1 MHIEYIT
8 GYAGTGKSTA
18 LLKQLTTIAGKDKD
32 DTIVLCPTHKA
43 AHRLLPKIPFGIE
56 IKTIHSLL
64 GWIPAINEN
73 AEKIEHIDIVAK
85 TDRKIEEYNTFIIDE
100 GGMMSEEMFMELV
113 AKIEDARNFDTE
125 SIKIYVYLDPYQLLP
140 VKGRQIQLDEEFT
153 TKLTTQHRAESP
165 DVVALFT
172 KFVEFLEGT
181 NTNDLKIQFSDNVKK
196 VSTTEAVQLFDINN
210 DRLLA
215 YTNEV
220 VGWYNKE
227 IAMYNGIQSF
237 AGQYVQL
244 GSSPDLVYVE
254 EVLDKSN
261 IVLSDV
267 ITWYLDSEL
276 LLQNSKISAKYMEL
290 EFSTLLKLDAVE
302 FVKVSIGGT
311 TKIVPVVLGIYNAYS
326 VTKQIKAAA
335 IKDKKNYKFIYALNK
350 AFTMDYKFASTVHK
364 AQGSEFDVVF
374 IDINDIKK
382 SILPNYYAT
391 YARLMYVA
399 LSRAKKK
406 VYIIQD

>member
-32 DTIVLCPTHKA
+32 DAIVLCPTHKA

-85 TDRKIEEYNTFIIDE
+85 TNRKIEEYNTFIIDE

-140 VKGRQIQLDEEFT
+140 VKGGQIQLDEEFT

-181 NTNDLKIQFSDNVKK
+181 NTKDLKIDFSENVKK
-196 VSTTEAVQLFDINN
+196 VSTTEAVQLFDITK

-227 IAMYNGIQSF
+227 ISIYNGIQSF
-237 AGQYVQL
+237 VGQYVQL
-244 GSSPDLVYVE
+244 GSNPDLVYVE
-254 EVLDKSN
+254 DMIDKSDV
-261 IVLSDV
+261 VLSDV
-267 ITWYLDSEL
+267 ITWYLYNEL

-290 EFSTLLKLDAVE
+290 EFSSLLKLDGIE
-302 FVKVSIGGT
+302 FAKIAIYGT

-326 VTKQIKAAA
+326 LTKQIKAAA

-350 AFTMDYKFASTVHK
+350 AYTMDYKFASTVHK
-364 AQGSEFDVVF
+364 AQGSEFDAVF
-374 IDINDIKK
+374 VDVNDIKK
-382 SILPNYYAT
+382 SILPNYYDT

-399 LSRAKKK
+399 LSRAKKR

>member
-100 GGMMSEEMFMELV
+100 GGMMSEEMFMELI
-113 AKIEDARNFDTE
+113 AKIEDARNFNTDG
-125 SIKIYVYLDPYQLLP
+125 IKIYVYLDPYQLLP

-181 NTNDLKIQFSDNVKK
+181 NTKDLKIEFSENVKK
-196 VSTTEAVQLFDINN
+196 VSTTEAVQLFDITK

-227 IAMYNGIQSF
+227 ISIYNGIQSF
-237 AGQYVQL
+237 VGQYVQL

-254 EVLDKSN
+254 DMIDKSDV
-261 IVLSDV
+261 VLSDV
-267 ITWYLDSEL
+267 ITWYLDNNM
-276 LLQNSKISAKYMEL
+276 LLQNSNISAKYMEL
-290 EFSTLLKLDAVE
+290 EFSSLLKLDGIE
-302 FVKVSIGGT
+302 FAKVAINGT

-326 VTKQIKAAA
+326 LTKQIKAAA

-350 AFTMDYKFASTVHK
+350 AYTMDYKFASTVHK
-364 AQGSEFDVVF
+364 AQGSEFDAVF
-374 IDINDIKK
+374 VDVNDIKK
-382 SILPNYYAT
+382 SILPNYYDT

-399 LSRAKKK
+399 LSRAKKR

>member
-113 AKIEDARNFDTE
+113 AKIEDARNFDTDG
-125 SIKIYVYLDPYQLLP
+125 IKIYVYLDPYQLLP

-181 NTNDLKIQFSDNVKK
+181 NTKDLKIDFSDNVKK
-196 VSTTEAVQLFDINN
+196 VSTTEAVQLFDITK

-227 IAMYNGIQSF
+227 ISVYNGIQSF
-237 AGQYVQL
+237 VGQHVQL
-244 GSSPDLVYVE
+244 GSNPDLVYVE
-254 EVLDKSN
+254 DMIDKSN
-261 IVLSDV
+261 VVLSDV
-267 ITWYLDSEL
+267 ITWYLDNNM

-290 EFSTLLKLDAVE
+290 EFSTLLKLDGVE
-302 FVKVSIGGT
+302 FAKVAINGT

-326 VTKQIKAAA
+326 LTKQIKAAA

-350 AFTMDYKFASTVHK
+350 AYTMDYKFASTVHK
-364 AQGSEFDVVF
+364 AQGSEFDAVF
-374 IDINDIKK
+374 VDVNDIKK
-382 SILPNYYAT
+382 SILPNYYDT

-399 LSRAKKK
+399 LSRAKKR

>member
-113 AKIEDARNFDTE
+113 AKIEDARNFDTDG
-125 SIKIYVYLDPYQLLP
+125 IKIYVYLDPYQLLP

-181 NTNDLKIQFSDNVKK
+181 NTKDLKIEFSDNVKK
-196 VSTTEAVQLFDINN
+196 VSTTEAVQLFDITK

-227 IAMYNGIQSF
+227 ISIYNGIQSF
-237 AGQYVQL
+237 VGQHVQL
-244 GSSPDLVYVE
+244 GSNPDLVYVE
-254 EVLDKSN
+254 DMIDKSDV
-261 IVLSDV
+261 VLSDV
-267 ITWYLDSEL
+267 VTWYLDNNM

-290 EFSTLLKLDAVE
+290 EFSTLLKLDGVE
-302 FVKVSIGGT
+302 FAKVAINGT

-326 VTKQIKAAA
+326 LTKQIKAAA

-350 AFTMDYKFASTVHK
+350 AYTMDYKFASTVHK
-364 AQGSEFDVVF
+364 AQGSEFDAVF
-374 IDINDIKK
+374 VDVNDIKK
-382 SILPNYYAT
+382 SILPNYYDT

-399 LSRAKKK
+399 LSRAKKR

>member
-113 AKIEDARNFDTE
+113 AKIEDARNFDTDG
-125 SIKIYVYLDPYQLLP
+125 IKIYVYLDPYQLLP
-140 VKGRQIQLDEEFT
+140 VKGRQIQLDGEFT

-181 NTNDLKIQFSDNVKK
+181 NTKDLKIDFSENVKK
-196 VSTTEAVQLFDINN
+196 VSTTEAVQLFDITK

-227 IAMYNGIQSF
+227 ISVYNGIQSF
-237 AGQYVQL
+237 VGQYVQL
-244 GSSPDLVYVE
+244 GSNPDLVYVE
-254 EVLDKSN
+254 DMIDKSDV
-261 IVLSDV
+261 VLSDV
-267 ITWYLDSEL
+267 ITWYLDNNM
-276 LLQNSKISAKYMEL
+276 LLQNSNISAKYMEL
-290 EFSTLLKLDAVE
+290 EFSTLLKIDGVE
-302 FVKVSIGGT
+302 FAKVAINGT

-326 VTKQIKAAA
+326 LTKQIKAAA

-350 AFTMDYKFASTVHK
+350 AYTMDYKFASTVHK
-364 AQGSEFDVVF
+364 AQGSEFDAVF
-374 IDINDIKK
+374 VDVNDIKK
-382 SILPNYYAT
+382 SILPNYYDT

-406 VYIIQD
+406 VYIIQE

>member
-113 AKIEDARNFDTE
+113 AKIEDARNFDTDG
-125 SIKIYVYLDPYQLLP
+125 IKIYVYLDPYQLLP

-181 NTNDLKIQFSDNVKK
+181 NTKDLKIDFSENVKK
-196 VSTTEAVQLFDINN
+196 VSTTEAVQLFDITK

-227 IAMYNGIQSF
+227 ISIYNGIQSF
-237 AGQYVQL
+237 VGQYVQL
-244 GSSPDLVYVE
+244 GSNPDLVYVE
-254 EVLDKSN
+254 DMIDKSDV
-261 IVLSDV
+261 VLSDV
-267 ITWYLDSEL
+267 ITWYLDNNM
-276 LLQNSKISAKYMEL
+276 LLQNSNISAKYMEL
-290 EFSTLLKLDAVE
+290 EFSTLLKLDGVE
-302 FVKVSIGGT
+302 FAKVAINST

-326 VTKQIKAAA
+326 LTKQIKAAA

-350 AFTMDYKFASTVHK
+350 AYTMDYKFASTVHK
-364 AQGSEFDVVF
+364 AQGSEFDAVF
-374 IDINDIKK
+374 VDVNDIKK
-382 SILPNYYAT
+382 SILPNYYDT

-399 LSRAKKK
+399 LSRAKKR

>member
-113 AKIEDARNFDTE
+113 AKIEDARNFDTDG
-125 SIKIYVYLDPYQLLP
+125 IKIYVYLDPYQLLP

-181 NTNDLKIQFSDNVKK
+181 NTKDLKIEFSDNVKK
-196 VSTTEAVQLFDINN
+196 VSTTEAVQLFDITK

-227 IAMYNGIQSF
+227 ISIYNGIQSF
-237 AGQYVQL
+237 VGQHVQL
-244 GSSPDLVYVE
+244 GSNPDLVYVE
-254 EVLDKSN
+254 DMIDKSDV
-261 IVLSDV
+261 VLSDV
-267 ITWYLDSEL
+267 ITWYLDNNM

-290 EFSTLLKLDAVE
+290 EFSTLLKLDGVE
-302 FVKVSIGGT
+302 FAKVAINGT

-326 VTKQIKAAA
+326 LTKQIKAAA

-350 AFTMDYKFASTVHK
+350 AYTMDYKFASTVHK
-364 AQGSEFDVVF
+364 AQGSEFDAVF
-374 IDINDIKK
+374 VDVNDIKK
-382 SILPNYYAT
+382 SILPNYYDT

>member
-113 AKIEDARNFDTE
+113 AKIEDARNFDTDG
-125 SIKIYVYLDPYQLLP
+125 IKIYVYLDPYQLLP

-181 NTNDLKIQFSDNVKK
+181 NTKDLKIDFSENVKK
-196 VSTTEAVQLFDINN
+196 VSTTEAVQLFDITK

-227 IAMYNGIQSF
+227 ISIYNGIQSF
-237 AGQYVQL
+237 VWQHVQL
-244 GSSPDLVYVE
+244 GSNPDLVYVE
-254 EVLDKSN
+254 DMIDKSDV
-261 IVLSDV
+261 VLSDV
-267 ITWYLDSEL
+267 ITWYLDNNM
-276 LLQNSKISAKYMEL
+276 LLQNSNISAKYMEL
-290 EFSTLLKLDAVE
+290 EFSTLLKLDGVE
-302 FVKVSIGGT
+302 FAIVAINGT

-326 VTKQIKAAA
+326 LTKQIKAAA

-350 AFTMDYKFASTVHK
+350 AYTMDYKFASTVHK
-364 AQGSEFDVVF
+364 AQGSEFDAVF
-374 IDINDIKK
+374 VDVNDIKK
-382 SILPNYYAT
+382 SILPNYYDT

-399 LSRAKKK
+399 LSRAKKR

>member
-113 AKIEDARNFDTE
+113 AKIEDARNFDTDG
-125 SIKIYVYLDPYQLLP
+125 IKIYVYLDPYQLLP

-181 NTNDLKIQFSDNVKK
+181 NTKDLKIDFSDNVKK
-196 VSTTEAVQLFDINN
+196 VSTTEAVQLFDITK

-227 IAMYNGIQSF
+227 ISIYNGIQSF
-237 AGQYVQL
+237 VGQHVQL
-244 GSSPDLVYVE
+244 GSNPDLVYVE
-254 EVLDKSN
+254 DMIDKSDV
-261 IVLSDV
+261 VLSDV
-267 ITWYLDSEL
+267 ITWYLDNNM
-276 LLQNSKISAKYMEL
+276 LLQNSNISAKYMEL
-290 EFSTLLKLDAVE
+290 EFSSLLKLDGIE
-302 FVKVSIGGT
+302 FAKVAINGT

-326 VTKQIKAAA
+326 LTKQIKAAA

-350 AFTMDYKFASTVHK
+350 AYTMDYKFASTVHK
-364 AQGSEFDVVF
+364 AQGSEFDAVF
-374 IDINDIKK
+374 VDVNDIKK
-382 SILPNYYAT
+382 SILPNYYDT

-399 LSRAKKK
+399 LSRAKKR

>member
-196 VSTTEAVQLFDINN
+196 VSSTEAVQLFDINN

-254 EVLDKSN
+254 DMIDKSDV
-261 IVLSDV
+261 VLSDV
-267 ITWYLDSEL
+267 ITWYLDNNM
-276 LLQNSKISAKYMEL
+276 LLQNSNISAKYMEL

-350 AFTMDYKFASTVHK
+350 AYTMDYKFASTVHK
-364 AQGSEFDVVF
+364 AQGSEFDAVF
-374 IDINDIKK
+374 VDVNDIKK
-382 SILPNYYAT
+382 SILPNYYDT

-399 LSRAKKK
+399 LSRAKKR

>member
-1 MHIEYIT
+1 MYIEYIT

-113 AKIEDARNFDTE
+113 AKIEDARNFDTDG
-125 SIKIYVYLDPYQLLP
+125 IKIYVYLDPYQLLP

-153 TKLTTQHRAESP
+153 TKLTTQYRAESP
-165 DVVALFT
+165 DVVTLFT

-181 NTNDLKIQFSDNVKK
+181 NTKDLKIDFSENVKK
-196 VSTTEAVQLFDINN
+196 VSTTEAVQLFDITK

-227 IAMYNGIQSF
+227 ISIYNGIQSF
-237 AGQYVQL
+237 VGQHVQL
-244 GSSPDLVYVE
+244 GSNPDLVYVE
-254 EVLDKSN
+254 DMIDKSDV
-261 IVLSDV
+261 VLSDV
-267 ITWYLDSEL
+267 ITWYLDNNM

-290 EFSTLLKLDAVE
+290 EFSTLLKIDGVE
-302 FVKVSIGGT
+302 FAKVAINGT

-326 VTKQIKAAA
+326 LTKQIKAAA

-350 AFTMDYKFASTVHK
+350 AYTMDYKFASTVHK
-364 AQGSEFDVVF
+364 AQGSEFDAVF
-374 IDINDIKK
+374 VDVNDIKK
-382 SILPNYYAT
+382 SILPNYYDT

>member
-100 GGMMSEEMFMELV
+100 GGMMSEEMFMELI

-125 SIKIYVYLDPYQLLP
+125 SIKVYVYLDPYQLLP

-181 NTNDLKIQFSDNVKK
+181 NTKDLKIEFSENVKK
-196 VSTTEAVQLFDINN
+196 VSTTEAVQLFDITK

-227 IAMYNGIQSF
+227 ISVYNGIQSF
-237 AGQYVQL
+237 VGQHVQL
-244 GSSPDLVYVE
+244 GSNPDLVYVE
-254 EVLDKSN
+254 DMIDKSDV
-261 IVLSDV
+261 VLSDV
-267 ITWYLDSEL
+267 ITWYLDNNM
-276 LLQNSKISAKYMEL
+276 LLQNSNISAKYMEL
-290 EFSTLLKLDAVE
+290 EFSTLLKLDGIE
-302 FVKVSIGGT
+302 FAKVAINGT

-326 VTKQIKAAA
+326 LTKQIKAAA

-350 AFTMDYKFASTVHK
+350 AYTMDYKFASTVHK
-364 AQGSEFDVVF
+364 AQGSEFDAVF
-374 IDINDIKK
+374 VDVNDIKK
-382 SILPNYYAT
+382 SILPNYYDT

-399 LSRAKKK
+399 LSRAKKR

>member
-32 DTIVLCPTHKA
+32 DAIVLCPTHKA

-113 AKIEDARNFDTE
+113 AKIEDARNFDTDG
-125 SIKIYVYLDPYQLLP
+125 IKIYVYLDPYQLLP

-172 KFVEFLEGT
+172 KFVAFLEGT
-181 NTNDLKIQFSDNVKK
+181 NTKDLKIDFSENVKK
-196 VSTTEAVQLFDINN
+196 VSTTEAVQLFDITK

-227 IAMYNGIQSF
+227 ISVYNGIQSF
-237 AGQYVQL
+237 VGQHVQL
-244 GSSPDLVYVE
+244 GSNPDLVYVE
-254 EVLDKSN
+254 DMIDKSDV
-261 IVLSDV
+261 VLSDV
-267 ITWYLDSEL
+267 ITWYLDNNM

-290 EFSTLLKLDAVE
+290 EFSTLLKLDGVE
-302 FVKVSIGGT
+302 FAKVAINGT

-326 VTKQIKAAA
+326 LTKQIKAAA

-350 AFTMDYKFASTVHK
+350 AYTMDYKFASTVHK
-364 AQGSEFDVVF
+364 AQGSEFDAVF
-374 IDINDIKK
+374 VDVNDIKK
-382 SILPNYYAT
+382 SILPNYYDT

-399 LSRAKKK
+399 LSRAKKR

>member
-181 NTNDLKIQFSDNVKK
+181 NTKDLKIDFSENVKK
-196 VSTTEAVQLFDINN
+196 VSTTEAVQLFDITK

-227 IAMYNGIQSF
+227 ISVYNGIQSF
-237 AGQYVQL
+237 VGQHVQL
-244 GSSPDLVYVE
+244 GSNPDLVYVE
-254 EVLDKSN
+254 DMIDKSDV
-261 IVLSDV
+261 VLSDV
-267 ITWYLDSEL
+267 ITWYLDNNM

-290 EFSTLLKLDAVE
+290 EFSTLLKLDGVE
-302 FVKVSIGGT
+302 FAKVAINGT

-326 VTKQIKAAA
+326 LTKQIKAAA

-350 AFTMDYKFASTVHK
+350 AYTMDYKFASTVHK
-364 AQGSEFDVVF
+364 AQGSEFDAVF
-374 IDINDIKK
+374 VDVNDIKK
-382 SILPNYYAT
+382 SILPNYYDT

-399 LSRAKKK
+399 LSRAKKR

>member
-113 AKIEDARNFDTE
+113 AKIEDARNFDTDG
-125 SIKIYVYLDPYQLLP
+125 IKIYVYLDPYQLLP
-140 VKGRQIQLDEEFT
+140 VKGRQIQVDEEFT

-181 NTNDLKIQFSDNVKK
+181 NTKDLKIDFSENVKK
-196 VSTTEAVQLFDINN
+196 VSTTEAVQLFDITK

-227 IAMYNGIQSF
+227 ISIYNGIQSF
-237 AGQYVQL
+237 VGQHVQL
-244 GSSPDLVYVE
+244 GSNPDLVYVE
-254 EVLDKSN
+254 DMIDKSDV
-261 IVLSDV
+261 VLSDV
-267 ITWYLDSEL
+267 ITWYLDNNM

-290 EFSTLLKLDAVE
+290 EFSTLLKIDGVE
-302 FVKVSIGGT
+302 FAKVAINGT

-326 VTKQIKAAA
+326 LTKQIKAAA

-350 AFTMDYKFASTVHK
+350 AYTMDYKFASTVHK
-364 AQGSEFDVVF
+364 AQGSEFDAVF
-374 IDINDIKK
+374 VDVNDIKK
-382 SILPNYYAT
+382 SILPNYYDT

-399 LSRAKKK
+399 LSRAKKR

>member
-113 AKIEDARNFDTE
+113 AKIEDARNFDTDG
-125 SIKIYVYLDPYQLLP
+125 IKIYVYLDPYQLLP

-181 NTNDLKIQFSDNVKK
+181 NTKDLKIDFSENVKK
-196 VSTTEAVQLFDINN
+196 VSTTEAVQLFDITK

-227 IAMYNGIQSF
+227 ISAYNGIQSF
-237 AGQYVQL
+237 VWQHVQL
-244 GSSPDLVYVE
+244 GSNPDLVYVE
-254 EVLDKSN
+254 DMIDKSDV
-261 IVLSDV
+261 VLSDV
-267 ITWYLDSEL
+267 ITWYLDNNM
-276 LLQNSKISAKYMEL
+276 LLQNSNISAKYMEL
-290 EFSTLLKLDAVE
+290 EFSSLLKLDGIE
-302 FVKVSIGGT
+302 FAKVAINGT

-326 VTKQIKAAA
+326 LTKQIKAAA

-350 AFTMDYKFASTVHK
+350 AYTMDYKFASTVHK
-364 AQGSEFDVVF
+364 AQGSEFDAVF
-374 IDINDIKK
+374 VDVNDIKK
-382 SILPNYYAT
+382 SILPNYYDT

-399 LSRAKKK
+399 LSRAKKR

>member
-100 GGMMSEEMFMELV
+100 GGMMSEEMFMELI
-113 AKIEDARNFDTE
+113 AKIEDARNFDTDG
-125 SIKIYVYLDPYQLLP
+125 IKIYVYLDPYQLLP

-181 NTNDLKIQFSDNVKK
+181 NTKDLKVEFSENVKK
-196 VSTTEAVQLFDINN
+196 VSTTEAVQLFDITK

-227 IAMYNGIQSF
+227 IAMYNGIHSF

-267 ITWYLDSEL
+267 ITWYLDNNM
-276 LLQNSKISAKYMEL
+276 LLQNSNISAKYMEL
-290 EFSTLLKLDAVE
+290 EFSSLLKLDGIE
-302 FVKVSIGGT
+302 FAKVAINGT

-326 VTKQIKAAA
+326 LTKQIKAAA

-350 AFTMDYKFASTVHK
+350 AYTMDYKFASTVHK
-364 AQGSEFDVVF
+364 AQGSEFDAVF
-374 IDINDIKK
+374 VDVNDIKK
-382 SILPNYYAT
+382 SILPNYYDT

-399 LSRAKKK
+399 LSRAKKR

>member
-113 AKIEDARNFDTE
+113 AKIEDARNFDTDG
-125 SIKIYVYLDPYQLLP
+125 IKIYVYLDPYQLLP

-181 NTNDLKIQFSDNVKK
+181 NTKDLKIDFSENVKK
-196 VSTTEAVQLFDINN
+196 VSTTEAVQLFDITK

-227 IAMYNGIQSF
+227 ISIYNGIQSF
-237 AGQYVQL
+237 VGQHGQL
-244 GSSPDLVYVE
+244 GSNPDLVYVE
-254 EVLDKSN
+254 DMIDKSDV
-261 IVLSDV
+261 VLSDV
-267 ITWYLDSEL
+267 ITWYLDNNM
-276 LLQNSKISAKYMEL
+276 LLQNSNISAKYMEL
-290 EFSTLLKLDAVE
+290 EFSSLLKLDGIE
-302 FVKVSIGGT
+302 FAKVAINGT

-326 VTKQIKAAA
+326 LTKQIKAAA

-350 AFTMDYKFASTVHK
+350 AYTMDYKFASTVHK
-364 AQGSEFDVVF
+364 AQGSEFDAVF
-374 IDINDIKK
+374 VDVNDIKK
-382 SILPNYYAT
+382 SILPNYYDT

-399 LSRAKKK
+399 LSRAKKS

>member
-32 DTIVLCPTHKA
+32 DAIVLCPTHKA

-113 AKIEDARNFDTE
+113 AKIEDARNFDTDG
-125 SIKIYVYLDPYQLLP
+125 IKIYVYLDPYQLLP

-181 NTNDLKIQFSDNVKK
+181 NTKDLKIDFSENVKK
-196 VSTTEAVQLFDINN
+196 VSTTEAVQLFDITK

-227 IAMYNGIQSF
+227 ISIYNGIQSF
-237 AGQYVQL
+237 VGQYVQL
-244 GSSPDLVYVE
+244 GSNPDLVYVE
-254 EVLDKSN
+254 DMIDKSDV
-261 IVLSDV
+261 VLSDV
-267 ITWYLDSEL
+267 ITWYLDNNM
-276 LLQNSKISAKYMEL
+276 LLQNSNISAKYMEL
-290 EFSTLLKLDAVE
+290 EFSTLLKLDGVE
-302 FVKVSIGGT
+302 FAKVAINGT

-326 VTKQIKAAA
+326 LTKQIKAAA

-350 AFTMDYKFASTVHK
+350 AYTMDYKFASTVHK
-364 AQGSEFDVVF
+364 AQGSEFDAVF
-374 IDINDIKK
+374 VDVNDIKK
-382 SILPNYYAT
+382 SILPNYYDT

-399 LSRAKKK
+399 LSRAKKR

>member
-113 AKIEDARNFDTE
+113 AKIEDARNFDTDG
-125 SIKIYVYLDPYQLLP
+125 IKIYVYLDPYQLLP
-140 VKGRQIQLDEEFT
+140 VKGRQIQLDEECT

-181 NTNDLKIQFSDNVKK
+181 NTKDLKIEFSDNVKK
-196 VSTTEAVQLFDINN
+196 VSTTEAVQLFDITK

-227 IAMYNGIQSF
+227 ISIYNGIQSF
-237 AGQYVQL
+237 VGQHVQL
-244 GSSPDLVYVE
+244 GSNPDLVYVE
-254 EVLDKSN
+254 DMIDKSDV
-261 IVLSDV
+261 VLSDV
-267 ITWYLDSEL
+267 ITWYLDNNM

-290 EFSTLLKLDAVE
+290 EFSTLLKLDGVE
-302 FVKVSIGGT
+302 FAKVAINGT

-326 VTKQIKAAA
+326 LTKQIKAAA

-350 AFTMDYKFASTVHK
+350 AYTMDYKFASTVHK
-364 AQGSEFDVVF
+364 AQGSEFDAVF
-374 IDINDIKK
+374 VDVNDIKK
-382 SILPNYYAT
+382 SILPNYYDT

>member
-113 AKIEDARNFDTE
+113 AKIEDARNFDTDG
-125 SIKIYVYLDPYQLLP
+125 IKIYVYLDPYQLLP

-181 NTNDLKIQFSDNVKK
+181 NTKDLKIDFSDNVKK
-196 VSTTEAVQLFDINN
+196 VSTTEAVQLFDITK

-227 IAMYNGIQSF
+227 ISVYNGIQSF
-237 AGQYVQL
+237 VGQHVQL
-244 GSSPDLVYVE
+244 GSNPDLVYVE
-254 EVLDKSN
+254 DMIDKSDV
-261 IVLSDV
+261 VLSDV
-267 ITWYLDSEL
+267 ITWYLDNNM
-276 LLQNSKISAKYMEL
+276 LLQNSNISAKYMEL
-290 EFSTLLKLDAVE
+290 EFSTLLKIDGVE
-302 FVKVSIGGT
+302 FAKVAINGT

-326 VTKQIKAAA
+326 LTKQIKAAA

-350 AFTMDYKFASTVHK
+350 AYTMDYKFASTVHK
-364 AQGSEFDVVF
+364 AQGSEFDAVF
-374 IDINDIKK
+374 VDVNDIKK
-382 SILPNYYAT
+382 SILPNYYDT

-399 LSRAKKK
+399 LSRAKKS

>member
-113 AKIEDARNFDTE
+113 AKIEDARNFDTDG
-125 SIKIYVYLDPYQLLP
+125 IKIYVYLDPYQLLP

-181 NTNDLKIQFSDNVKK
+181 NTKDLKIDFSENVKK
-196 VSTTEAVQLFDINN
+196 VSTTEAVQLFDITK

-227 IAMYNGIQSF
+227 IAIYNGIQSF
-237 AGQYVQL
+237 VGQHVQL
-244 GSSPDLVYVE
+244 GSNPDLVYVE
-254 EVLDKSN
+254 DMIDKSDV
-261 IVLSDV
+261 VLSDV
-267 ITWYLDSEL
+267 ITWYLDNNM

-290 EFSTLLKLDAVE
+290 EFSTLLKLDGVE
-302 FVKVSIGGT
+302 FAKVAINGT

-326 VTKQIKAAA
+326 LTKQIKAAA

-350 AFTMDYKFASTVHK
+350 AYTMDYKFASTVHK
-364 AQGSEFDVVF
+364 AQGSEFDAVF
-374 IDINDIKK
+374 VDVNDIKK
-382 SILPNYYAT
+382 SILPNYYDT

-399 LSRAKKK
+399 LSRAKKR

>member
-113 AKIEDARNFDTE
+113 AKIEDARNFDTDG
-125 SIKIYVYLDPYQLLP
+125 IKIYVYLDPYQLLP

-181 NTNDLKIQFSDNVKK
+181 NTKDLKIDFSENVKK
-196 VSTTEAVQLFDINN
+196 VSTTEAVQLFDITK

-227 IAMYNGIQSF
+227 ISIYNGIQSF
-237 AGQYVQL
+237 VGQHVQL
-244 GSSPDLVYVE
+244 GSNPDLVYVE
-254 EVLDKSN
+254 DMIDKSDV
-261 IVLSDV
+261 VLSDV
-267 ITWYLDSEL
+267 ITWYLDNNM

-290 EFSTLLKLDAVE
+290 EFSTLLKLDGVE
-302 FVKVSIGGT
+302 FAKVAINGT

-326 VTKQIKAAA
+326 LTKQIKAAA

-350 AFTMDYKFASTVHK
+350 AYTMDYKFASTVHK
-364 AQGSEFDVVF
+364 AQGSEFDAVF
-374 IDINDIKK
+374 VDVNDIKK
-382 SILPNYYAT
+382 SILPNYYDT

>member
-113 AKIEDARNFDTE
+113 AKIEDARNFDTDG
-125 SIKIYVYLDPYQLLP
+125 IKIYVYLDPYQLLP

-181 NTNDLKIQFSDNVKK
+181 NTKDLKIDFSENVKK
-196 VSTTEAVQLFDINN
+196 VSTTEAVQLFDITK

-227 IAMYNGIQSF
+227 ISVYNGIQSF
-237 AGQYVQL
+237 VGQHVQL
-244 GSSPDLVYVE
+244 GSNPDLVYVE
-254 EVLDKSN
+254 DMIDKSDA
-261 IVLSDV
+261 VLSDV
-267 ITWYLDSEL
+267 ITWYLDNNM
-276 LLQNSKISAKYMEL
+276 LLQNSNISAKYMEL
-290 EFSTLLKLDAVE
+290 EFSTLLKLDGVE
-302 FVKVSIGGT
+302 FAKVAINGT

-326 VTKQIKAAA
+326 LTKQIKAAA

-350 AFTMDYKFASTVHK
+350 AYTMDYKFASTVHK
-364 AQGSEFDVVF
+364 AQGSEFDAVF
-374 IDINDIKK
+374 VDVNDIKK
-382 SILPNYYAT
+382 SILPNYYDT

>member
-113 AKIEDARNFDTE
+113 AKIEDARNFDTDG
-125 SIKIYVYLDPYQLLP
+125 IKIYVYLDPYQLLP

-153 TKLTTQHRAESP
+153 TKLTTQYRAESP

-181 NTNDLKIQFSDNVKK
+181 NTKDLKIDFSENVKK
-196 VSTTEAVQLFDINN
+196 VSTTEAVQLFDITK

-227 IAMYNGIQSF
+227 ISIYNGIQSF
-237 AGQYVQL
+237 VGQHVQL
-244 GSSPDLVYVE
+244 GSNPDLVYVE
-254 EVLDKSN
+254 DMIDKSDV
-261 IVLSDV
+261 VLSDV
-267 ITWYLDSEL
+267 ITWYLDNNM
-276 LLQNSKISAKYMEL
+276 LLQNSNISAKYMEL
-290 EFSTLLKLDAVE
+290 EFSTLLKLDGVE
-302 FVKVSIGGT
+302 FAKVAINGT

-326 VTKQIKAAA
+326 LTKQIKAAA

-350 AFTMDYKFASTVHK
+350 AYTMDYKFASTVHK
-364 AQGSEFDVVF
+364 AQGSEFDAVF
-374 IDINDIKK
+374 VDVNDIKK
-382 SILPNYYAT
+382 SILPNYYDT

-399 LSRAKKK
+399 LSRAKKR

>member
-100 GGMMSEEMFMELV
+100 GGMMSEEMFMELI
-113 AKIEDARNFDTE
+113 AKIEDARNFDTDG
-125 SIKIYVYLDPYQLLP
+125 IKIYVYLDPYQLLP

-181 NTNDLKIQFSDNVKK
+181 NTKDLKIDFSANVKK
-196 VSTTEAVQLFDINN
+196 VSTTEAVQLFDITK

-227 IAMYNGIQSF
+227 ISVYNGIQSF
-237 AGQYVQL
+237 VGQYVQL
-244 GSSPDLVYVE
+244 GSNPDLVYVE
-254 EVLDKSN
+254 DMIDKSSV
-261 IVLSDV
+261 VLSDV
-267 ITWYLDSEL
+267 ITWYLDNNM

-290 EFSTLLKLDAVE
+290 EFSTLLKLDGVE
-302 FVKVSIGGT
+302 FAKVAINGT

-326 VTKQIKAAA
+326 LTKQIKAAA

-350 AFTMDYKFASTVHK
+350 AYTMDYKFASTVHK
-364 AQGSEFDVVF
+364 AQGSEFDAVF
-374 IDINDIKK
+374 VDVNDIKK
-382 SILPNYYAT
+382 SILPNYYDT

-399 LSRAKKK
+399 LSRAKKR

>member
-113 AKIEDARNFDTE
+113 AKIEDARNFDTDG
-125 SIKIYVYLDPYQLLP
+125 IKIYVYLDPYQLLP

-181 NTNDLKIQFSDNVKK
+181 NTKDLKIEFSDNVKK
-196 VSTTEAVQLFDINN
+196 VSTTEAVQLFDITK

-227 IAMYNGIQSF
+227 ISIYNGIQSF
-237 AGQYVQL
+237 VGQYVQL
-244 GSSPDLVYVE
+244 GSNPDLVYVE
-254 EVLDKSN
+254 DMIDKSDV
-261 IVLSDV
+261 VLSDV
-267 ITWYLDSEL
+267 VTWYLDNNM

-290 EFSTLLKLDAVE
+290 EFSTLLKLDGVE
-302 FVKVSIGGT
+302 FAKVAINGT

-326 VTKQIKAAA
+326 LTKQIKAAA

-350 AFTMDYKFASTVHK
+350 AYTMDYKFASTVHK
-364 AQGSEFDVVF
+364 AQGSEFDAVF
-374 IDINDIKK
+374 VDVNDIKK
-382 SILPNYYAT
+382 SILPNYYDT

-399 LSRAKKK
+399 LSRAKKR

>member
-85 TDRKIEEYNTFIIDE
+85 TARKIEEYNTFIIDE

-113 AKIEDARNFDTE
+113 AKIEDARNFDTDG
-125 SIKIYVYLDPYQLLP
+125 IKIYVYLDPYQLLP

-181 NTNDLKIQFSDNVKK
+181 NSKDLKIDFSENVKK
-196 VSTTEAVQLFDINN
+196 VSTTEAVQLFDITK

-227 IAMYNGIQSF
+227 ISIYNGIQSF
-237 AGQYVQL
+237 VGQHVQL
-244 GSSPDLVYVE
+244 GSNPDLVYVE
-254 EVLDKSN
+254 DMIDKSDV
-261 IVLSDV
+261 VLSDV
-267 ITWYLDSEL
+267 ITWYLDNNM

-290 EFSTLLKLDAVE
+290 EFSTLLKLDGVE
-302 FVKVSIGGT
+302 FAKVAINGT

-326 VTKQIKAAA
+326 LTKQIKAAA

-350 AFTMDYKFASTVHK
+350 AYTMDYKFASTVHK
-364 AQGSEFDVVF
+364 AQGSEFDAVF
-374 IDINDIKK
+374 VDVNDIKK
-382 SILPNYYAT
+382 SILPNYYDT

-399 LSRAKKK
+399 LSRAKKR

>member
-113 AKIEDARNFDTE
+113 AKIEDARNFDTDN
-125 SIKIYVYLDPYQLLP
+125 IKIYVYLDPYQLLP

-181 NTNDLKIQFSDNVKK
+181 NTKDLKIDFSENVKK
-196 VSTTEAVQLFDINN
+196 VSTTEAVQLFDITK

-227 IAMYNGIQSF
+227 ISIYNGIQSF
-237 AGQYVQL
+237 VGQHVQL
-244 GSSPDLVYVE
+244 GSNPDLVYVE
-254 EVLDKSN
+254 DMIDKSDV
-261 IVLSDV
+261 VLSDV
-267 ITWYLDSEL
+267 ITWYLDNNM

-290 EFSTLLKLDAVE
+290 EFSTLLKLDGVE
-302 FVKVSIGGT
+302 FAKVAINGT

-326 VTKQIKAAA
+326 LTKQIKAAA

-350 AFTMDYKFASTVHK
+350 AYTMDYKFASTVHK
-364 AQGSEFDVVF
+364 AQGSEFDAVF
-374 IDINDIKK
+374 VDVNDIKK
-382 SILPNYYAT
+382 SILPNYYDT

-399 LSRAKKK
+399 LSRAKKR

>member
-113 AKIEDARNFDTE
+113 AKIEDARNFDTDG
-125 SIKIYVYLDPYQLLP
+125 IKIYVYLDPYQLLP

-181 NTNDLKIQFSDNVKK
+181 NTKDLKIEFSDNVKK
-196 VSTTEAVQLFDINN
+196 VSTTEAVQLFDITK

-227 IAMYNGIQSF
+227 ISVYNGIQSF
-237 AGQYVQL
+237 VGQYVQL
-244 GSSPDLVYVE
+244 GSNPDLVYVE
-254 EVLDKSN
+254 DMIDKSSV
-261 IVLSDV
+261 VLSDV
-267 ITWYLDSEL
+267 ITWYLDNDM

-290 EFSTLLKLDAVE
+290 EFSTLLKIDGVE
-302 FVKVSIGGT
+302 FAKVAINGT
-311 TKIVPVVLGIYNAYS
+311 TKIVPIVLGIYNAYS
-326 VTKQIKAAA
+326 LTKQIKAAA

-350 AFTMDYKFASTVHK
+350 AYTMDYKFASTVHK
-364 AQGSEFDVVF
+364 AQGSEFDAVF
-374 IDINDIKK
+374 VDVNDIKK
-382 SILPNYYAT
+382 SILPNYYDT

-399 LSRAKKK
+399 LSRAKKR

>member
-18 LLKQLTTIAGKDKD
+18 LLKQLTTIVGKDKD

-100 GGMMSEEMFMELV
+100 GGMMSEEMFMELI
-113 AKIEDARNFDTE
+113 AKIEDARSFDTE
-125 SIKIYVYLDPYQLLP
+125 GIKIYVYLDPYQLLP
-140 VKGRQIQLDEEFT
+140 VKGRQIQLDEDFT

-181 NTNDLKIQFSDNVKK
+181 NTKDLKIEFSDNVKK
-196 VSTTEAVQLFDINN
+196 VSTTEAVQLFDITK

-227 IAMYNGIQSF
+227 ISIYNGIQSF
-237 AGQYVQL
+237 VGQYVQL
-244 GSSPDLVYVE
+244 GSNPDLVYVE
-254 EVLDKSN
+254 DMIDKSSV
-261 IVLSDV
+261 VLSDV

-276 LLQNSKISAKYMEL
+276 LLQNSKVSTKYMEL
-290 EFSTLLKLDAVE
+290 EFSSLLKLDGIE
-302 FVKVSIGGT
+302 FAKIAINGT

-326 VTKQIKAAA
+326 LTKQIKAAA

-350 AFTMDYKFASTVHK
+350 AYTMDYKFASTVHK
-364 AQGSEFDVVF
+364 AQGSEFDAVF
-374 IDINDIKK
+374 VDVNDIKK
-382 SILPNYYAT
+382 SILPNYYDT

-399 LSRAKKK
+399 LSRAKKT

>member
-113 AKIEDARNFDTE
+113 AKIEDARNFDTD

-181 NTNDLKIQFSDNVKK
+181 NANDLKIQFSDNVKK

-399 LSRAKKK
+399 LSRAKKM

>member
-113 AKIEDARNFDTE
+113 AKIEDARNFDTDG
-125 SIKIYVYLDPYQLLP
+125 IKIYVYLDPYQLLP

-181 NTNDLKIQFSDNVKK
+181 NTKDLKIDFSDNVKK
-196 VSTTEAVQLFDINN
+196 VSTTEAVQLFDITK

-227 IAMYNGIQSF
+227 ISIYNGIQSF
-237 AGQYVQL
+237 VGQQVQL
-244 GSSPDLVYVE
+244 GSNPDLVYVE
-254 EVLDKSN
+254 DMIDKSSV
-261 IVLSDV
+261 VLSDV
-267 ITWYLDSEL
+267 ITWYLDGEL

-290 EFSTLLKLDAVE
+290 EFSTLLKLDGVE
-302 FVKVSIGGT
+302 FAKVAINGT

-326 VTKQIKAAA
+326 LTKQIKAAA

-350 AFTMDYKFASTVHK
+350 AYTMDYKFASTVHK
-364 AQGSEFDVVF
+364 AQGSEFDAVF
-374 IDINDIKK
+374 VDVNDIKK
-382 SILPNYYAT
+382 SILPNYYDT

-399 LSRAKKK
+399 LSRAKKR

>member
-85 TDRKIEEYNTFIIDE
+85 TDRKIEEYNTLIIDE

-113 AKIEDARNFDTE
+113 AKIEDARNFDTDG
-125 SIKIYVYLDPYQLLP
+125 IKIYVYLDPYQLLP

-153 TKLTTQHRAESP
+153 TKLTTQYRAESP

-244 GSSPDLVYVE
+244 GSSPDLVHVE

-290 EFSTLLKLDAVE
+290 EFSTLLKIDGVE
-302 FVKVSIGGT
+302 FAKVAIHGT

-350 AFTMDYKFASTVHK
+350 AYTMDYKFASTVHK

-374 IDINDIKK
+374 VDVNDIKK
-382 SILPNYYAT
+382 SILPNYYDT

>member
-100 GGMMSEEMFMELV
+100 GGMMSEEMFMELI
-113 AKIEDARNFDTE
+113 AKIEDARNFDTDG
-125 SIKIYVYLDPYQLLP
+125 IKIYVYLDPYQLLP

-181 NTNDLKIQFSDNVKK
+181 NTKDLKVEFSENVKK
-196 VSTTEAVQLFDINN
+196 VSTTEAVQLFDITK

-227 IAMYNGIQSF
+227 ISIYNGIQSF
-237 AGQYVQL
+237 VGQHVQL
-244 GSSPDLVYVE
+244 GSNPDLVYVE
-254 EVLDKSN
+254 DMIDKSAV
-261 IVLSDV
+261 VLSDV
-267 ITWYLDSEL
+267 ITWYLDNNM
-276 LLQNSKISAKYMEL
+276 LLQNSNISAKYMEL
-290 EFSTLLKLDAVE
+290 EFSSLLKLDGIE
-302 FVKVSIGGT
+302 FAKVAINGT

-326 VTKQIKAAA
+326 LTKQIKAAA

-350 AFTMDYKFASTVHK
+350 AYTMDYKFASTVHK
-364 AQGSEFDVVF
+364 AQGSEFDAVF
-374 IDINDIKK
+374 VDVNDIKK
-382 SILPNYYAT
+382 SILPNYYDT

>member
-113 AKIEDARNFDTE
+113 AKIEDARNFDTDG
-125 SIKIYVYLDPYQLLP
+125 IKIYVYLDPYQLLP

-181 NTNDLKIQFSDNVKK
+181 NTKDLKIDFSENVKK
-196 VSTTEAVQLFDINN
+196 VSTTEAVQLFDITK

-227 IAMYNGIQSF
+227 ISIYNGIQSF
-237 AGQYVQL
+237 VGQHVQL
-244 GSSPDLVYVE
+244 GSNPDLVYVE
-254 EVLDKSN
+254 DMIDKSDV
-261 IVLSDV
+261 VLSDV
-267 ITWYLDSEL
+267 ITWYLDNNM

-290 EFSTLLKLDAVE
+290 EFSTLLKLDGVE
-302 FVKVSIGGT
+302 FAKVAINGT

-326 VTKQIKAAA
+326 LTKQIKAAA

-350 AFTMDYKFASTVHK
+350 AYTMDYKFASTVHK
-364 AQGSEFDVVF
+364 AQGSEFDAVF
-374 IDINDIKK
+374 VDVNDIKK
-382 SILPNYYAT
+382 SILPNYYDT

-406 VYIIQD
+406 VYIIQE

>member
-113 AKIEDARNFDTE
+113 AKIEDARNFDTDG
-125 SIKIYVYLDPYQLLP
+125 IKIYVYLDPYQLLP

-181 NTNDLKIQFSDNVKK
+181 NTKDLKIDFSENVKK
-196 VSTTEAVQLFDINN
+196 VSTTEAVQLFDITK

-227 IAMYNGIQSF
+227 ISVYNGIQSF
-237 AGQYVQL
+237 VGQHVQL
-244 GSSPDLVYVE
+244 GSNPDLVYVE
-254 EVLDKSN
+254 DMIDKSN
-261 IVLSDV
+261 VVLSDV
-267 ITWYLDSEL
+267 ITWYLDNNM

-290 EFSTLLKLDAVE
+290 EFSTLLKLDGVE
-302 FVKVSIGGT
+302 FAKVAINGT

-326 VTKQIKAAA
+326 LTKQIKAAA

-350 AFTMDYKFASTVHK
+350 AYTMDYKFASTVHK
-364 AQGSEFDVVF
+364 AQGSEFDAVF
-374 IDINDIKK
+374 VDVNDIKK
-382 SILPNYYAT
+382 SILPNYYDT

-399 LSRAKKK
+399 LSRAKKR

>member
-181 NTNDLKIQFSDNVKK
+181 NTKDLKIDFSENVKK
-196 VSTTEAVQLFDINN
+196 VSTTEAVQLFDITK

-227 IAMYNGIQSF
+227 ISIYNGIQSF
-237 AGQYVQL
+237 VGQQVQL
-244 GSSPDLVYVE
+244 GSNPDLVYVE
-254 EVLDKSN
+254 DMIDKSSV
-261 IVLSDV
+261 VLSDV

-290 EFSTLLKLDAVE
+290 EFNTLLKLDGAE
-302 FVKVSIGGT
+302 FAKVAINGT

-326 VTKQIKAAA
+326 LTKQIKAAA

-350 AFTMDYKFASTVHK
+350 AYTMDYKFASTVHK
-364 AQGSEFDVVF
+364 AQGSEFDAVF
-374 IDINDIKK
+374 VDVNDIKK
-382 SILPNYYAT
+382 SILPNYYDT

>member
-181 NTNDLKIQFSDNVKK
+181 NTKDLKIDFSANVKK
-196 VSTTEAVQLFDINN
+196 VSTTEAVQLFDITK

-227 IAMYNGIQSF
+227 ISVYNGIQSF
-237 AGQYVQL
+237 VGQHVQL
-244 GSSPDLVYVE
+244 GSNPDLVYVE
-254 EVLDKSN
+254 DMIDKSDV
-261 IVLSDV
+261 VLSDV
-267 ITWYLDSEL
+267 ITWYLDNNM
-276 LLQNSKISAKYMEL
+276 LLQNSNISAKYMEL
-290 EFSTLLKLDAVE
+290 EFSTLLKLDGIE
-302 FVKVSIGGT
+302 FAKVAINGT

-326 VTKQIKAAA
+326 LTKQIKAAA

-350 AFTMDYKFASTVHK
+350 AYTMDYKFASTVHK
-364 AQGSEFDVVF
+364 AQGSEFDAVF
-374 IDINDIKK
+374 VDVNDIKK
-382 SILPNYYAT
+382 SILPNYYDT

-399 LSRAKKK
+399 LSRAKKR

>member
-113 AKIEDARNFDTE
+113 AKIEDARNFDTDG
-125 SIKIYVYLDPYQLLP
+125 IKIYVYLDPYQLLP

-181 NTNDLKIQFSDNVKK
+181 NTKDLKIDFSENVKK
-196 VSTTEAVQLFDINN
+196 VSTTEAVQLFDITK

-227 IAMYNGIQSF
+227 ISIYNGIQSF
-237 AGQYVQL
+237 VGQHVQL
-244 GSSPDLVYVE
+244 GSNPDLVYVE
-254 EVLDKSN
+254 DMIDKSDV
-261 IVLSDV
+261 VLSDV
-267 ITWYLDSEL
+267 ITWYLDNNM
-276 LLQNSKISAKYMEL
+276 LLQNSNISAKYMEL
-290 EFSTLLKLDAVE
+290 EFSTLLKIDGVE
-302 FVKVSIGGT
+302 FAKVAINGT

-326 VTKQIKAAA
+326 LTKQIKAAA

-350 AFTMDYKFASTVHK
+350 AYTMDYKFASTVHK
-364 AQGSEFDVVF
+364 AQGSEFDAVF
-374 IDINDIKK
+374 VDVNDIKK
-382 SILPNYYAT
+382 SILPNYYDT

-399 LSRAKKK
+399 LSRAKKR